1 MTIKNL
7 VSKAQLLNGSTLF
20 EQKQIS
26 FLRQASYSP
35 VPLLFLIQIIFIHYQ
50 YLLEPIFF

>member
-7 VSKAQLLNGSTLF
+7 VSKAQLLNGSTLL

-26 FLRQASYSP
+26 FLLQASYSP
-35 VPLLFLIQIIFIHYQ
+35 VPLLFSIQIIFIHYQ
-50 YLLEPIFF
+50 SLLEPMSF